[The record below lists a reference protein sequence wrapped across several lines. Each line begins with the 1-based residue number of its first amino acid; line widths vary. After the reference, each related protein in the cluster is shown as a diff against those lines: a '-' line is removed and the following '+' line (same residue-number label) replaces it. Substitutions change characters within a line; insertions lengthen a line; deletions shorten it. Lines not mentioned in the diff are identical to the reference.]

1 MISRIHERLGTAG
14 LVVACLALI
23 AALTGTAIAA
33 GGLTA
38 QQEKQVKKIAKKYAG
53 KNGAPGQAGPQG
65 PAGQAGPRGPVGANG
80 KDGALGLTG
89 PEGPI
94 GPEGP
99 PGPTCSE
106 TTGFCELPSGATET
120 GNWLAWGDKTATL
133 SFMVGSFSF
142 PLRLNFEPTLH
153 FVACPFGACTPTAEC
168 PSTETKEPE
177 AAPGQLC
184 VYRRRQLNTATG
196 GPTTT
201 VCNEAI
207 APDPR
212 SGCGFEFEMGA
223 AEGRSEIDGSW
234 AVTAP

>member
-1 MISRIHERLGTAG
+1 MHERLGTAG

-23 AALTGTAIAA
+23 AALAGTAIAA

-38 QQEKQVKKIAKKYAG
+38 KQEKQVKKIAKKYAG
-53 KNGAPGQAGPQG
+53 KNGAPGIQGQAGPQG
-65 PAGQAGPRGPVGANG
+65 PAGANG
-80 KDGALGLTG
+80 KDGARGPEGPTG
-89 PEGPI
+89 PEGPK

-99 PGPTCSE
+99 SGPSCSE

-120 GNWLAWGDKTATL
+120 GNWLAWGDKTASL
-133 SFMVGSFSF
+133 SFMIGSFSF

-153 FVACPFGACTPTAEC
+153 FVVCPFGVCTPTPEC
-168 PSTETKEPE
+168 PSAETKEPE

-184 VYRRRQLNTATG
+184 VYRRRQVNTATG
-196 GPTTT
+196 EPTTAG
-201 VCNEAI
+201 CNQAV
-207 APDPR
+207 APDPK

-223 AEGRSEIDGSW
+223 VEGRADITGSW